1 MNMDTGFFMAS
12 LIEQYLAFFDGSPF
26 MYTMA
31 AVALLVVLSAILN
44 FVVKKILLRL
54 VNRAL
59 RLTPAA
65 NIGDNLIEKVIAR
78 LANIVPALV
87 FTRGVFWIPNLPE
100 GLASFIRNVAASF
113 IILTFA
119 MAIGAVLNVVQAIYN
134 QRPIAVNRPI
144 KGYIQLLKLGFYLIA
159 AILMIATLI
168 EKSPILLLSGL
179 GAMAAVLMLV
189 FQDTL
194 LSLVAS
200 IQISANGMV
209 RVGDWIEMPNQ
220 NADGE
225 VIDIALHT
233 VKIRNW
239 DRTITTLP
247 TRKLITD
254 PFKNWRGMQESGGR
268 RIKRSIYIDQTSIH
282 FMTDEELKNV
292 HRIRLLQDY
301 LAGKEKEL
309 DEWNSRL
316 DDAGNAFAN
325 YRRMTNIGTFRIYV
339 ERYLQ
344 NHANIVQNA
353 TVLVRQLDP
362 GANGLP
368 IEIYCF
374 TNTTVWNDY
383 EAIQSGIFD
392 HLYSILPRFGLYPY
406 QQPSGR
412 DFQKIRVLENVS
424 ETVLKNDAIVLGKVP
439 ETQEKAG

>member
-1 MNMDTGFFMAS
+1 MAS
-12 LIEQYLAFFDGSPF
+12 LIEQYLAFFDSSPL
-26 MYTMA
+26 MYTLA
-31 AVALLVVLSAILN
+31 ALSLLIVLSAILN
-44 FVVKKILLRL
+44 FIVKKILLRL

-65 NIGDNLIEKVIAR
+65 TIGDNLIEKVIAR

-87 FTRGVFWIPNLPE
+87 FTRGVFWIPHLPE

-119 MAIGAVLNVVQAIYN
+119 MSIGAALNVVHAIYN
-134 QRPIAVNRPI
+134 LRPSSANRPI
-144 KGYIQLLKLGFYLIA
+144 KGYIQLVKLGLYLIA
-159 AILMIATLI
+159 TILIIATLI
-168 EKSPILLLSGL
+168 EKSPLLLLSGL

-200 IQISANGMV
+200 IQISANGIV

-268 RIKRSIYIDQTSIH
+268 RIKRSIYIDQSSIH
-282 FMTDEELKNV
+282 FLTEEETENV
-292 HRIRLLQDY
+292 QRIRLLRNY
-301 LAGKEKEL
+301 LAQKKKEL

-316 DDAGNAFAN
+316 DDAGNAYAN
-325 YRRMTNIGTFRIYV
+325 IRRMTNVGTFRAYV
-339 ERYLQ
+339 ECYLQ
-344 NHANIVQNA
+344 NHARIVQDA

-383 EAIQSGIFD
+383 EAIQSDIFD
-392 HLYSILPRFGLYPY
+392 HLYSILPRFGLYAY

-412 DFQKIRVLENVS
+412 DFHQIRVIENVS
-424 ETVLKNDAIVLGKVP
+424 ETVLKNDAIVPGTGKQAR
-439 ETQEKAG
+439 ENAG

>member
-1 MNMDTGFFMAS
+1 MTS
-12 LIEQYLAFFDGSPF
+12 LIEQYLAIFDGSPF
-26 MYTMA
+26 MYTLA
-31 AVALLVVLSAILN
+31 AVSLLVVLSAILN
-44 FVVKKILLRL
+44 FIVKKILLRL

-65 NIGDNLIEKVIAR
+65 TLGDNLIEKVIAR

-119 MAIGAVLNVVQAIYN
+119 MAIGAALNVVQAIYN
-134 QRPIAVNRPI
+134 QRPVAVNRPI
-144 KGYIQLLKLGFYLIA
+144 KGYIQLVKLGFYLIA
-159 AILMIATLI
+159 AILIIATLI

-268 RIKRSIYIDQTSIH
+268 RIKRSIYIDQSSIH
-282 FMTDEELKNV
+282 FMTDEEMKNV
-292 HRIRLLQDY
+292 HRIRLLQHY
-301 LAGKEKEL
+301 LSAKKREL
-309 DEWNSRL
+309 EEWNERL
-316 DDAGNAFAN
+316 DDADNAFAN

-344 NHANIVQNA
+344 THPKIVQNA
-353 TVLVRQLDP
+353 TVLVRQMDP

-383 EAIQSGIFD
+383 ESIQSDIFD
-392 HLYSILPRFGLYPY
+392 HLYSILPQFGLFPY

-412 DFQKIRVLENVS
+412 DFRKIRVLENVS
-424 ETVLKNDAIVLGKVP
+424 ETVLKNDAIVLGKV
-439 ETQEKAG
+439 TDAGEKV

>member
-1 MNMDTGFFMAS
+1 MAS

-26 MYTMA
+26 MYTLA

-44 FVVKKILLRL
+44 FIVKKILLRL

-119 MAIGAVLNVVQAIYN
+119 MAIGAALNVVQAIYN
-134 QRPIAVNRPI
+134 QRPVSLNRPI

-159 AILMIATLI
+159 AILIIATLI

-220 NADGE
+220 
-225 VIDIALHT
+225 
-233 VKIRNW
+233 K
-239 DRTITTLP
+239 RT
-247 TRKLITD
+247 
-254 PFKNWRGMQESGGR
+254 
-268 RIKRSIYIDQTSIH
+268 
-282 FMTDEELKNV
+282 
-292 HRIRLLQDY
+292 
-301 LAGKEKEL
+301 GK
-309 DEWNSRL
+309 
-316 DDAGNAFAN
+316 
-325 YRRMTNIGTFRIYV
+325 
-339 ERYLQ
+339 
-344 NHANIVQNA
+344 
-353 TVLVRQLDP
+353 
-362 GANGLP
+362 
-368 IEIYCF
+368 
-374 TNTTVWNDY
+374 
-383 EAIQSGIFD
+383 
-392 HLYSILPRFGLYPY
+392 
-406 QQPSGR
+406 
-412 DFQKIRVLENVS
+412 
-424 ETVLKNDAIVLGKVP
+424 
-439 ETQEKAG
+439 

>member
-1 MNMDTGFFMAS
+1 MSS
-12 LIEQYLAFFDGSPF
+12 LIEHYLAFFDGSPI
-26 MYTMA
+26 MYTLA
-31 AVALLVVLSAILN
+31 AVSLLVVLSVILN
-44 FVVKKILLRL
+44 FIVKKILLRL

-59 RLTPAA
+59 RLSPAA
-65 NIGDNLIEKVIAR
+65 NIGDNLMEKVIAR
-78 LANIVPALV
+78 LSNIVPALV

-119 MAIGAVLNVVQAIYN
+119 MAISASLNVVHAIYN
-134 QRPIAVNRPI
+134 QRPISVNRPI
-144 KGYIQLLKLGFYLIA
+144 KGYIQLVKLGIYLIT
-159 AILMIATLI
+159 AILIIATLI
-168 EKSPILLLSGL
+168 EQSPLLLLSGL

-200 IQISANGMV
+200 IQISANGIV
-209 RVGDWIEMPNQ
+209 RVGDWIEMPNL

-282 FMTDEELKNV
+282 FLTDEEMKNV
-292 HRIRLLQDY
+292 HRIRLLKSY
-301 LAGKEKEL
+301 LSEKEKEI
-309 DEWNSRL
+309 DEWNRRL
-316 DDAGNAFAN
+316 DDADNAYVN
-325 YRRMTNIGTFRIYV
+325 HRRMTNIGTFRIYV
-339 ERYLQ
+339 ERYLH
-344 NHANIVQNA
+344 NHPCIVQDA
-353 TVLVRQLDP
+353 TILVRQMNP
-362 GANGLP
+362 GPNGLP

-383 EAIQSGIFD
+383 ESIQSDIFD
-392 HLYSILPRFGLYPY
+392 HLYSILPQFGLYPY
-406 QQPSGR
+406 QQPGGR
-412 DFQKIRVLENVS
+412 DFQKIRVIGNVS
-424 ETVLKNDAIVLGKVP
+424 EPVLKNDAIVLGKMSDA
-439 ETQEKAG
+439 QENAS

>member
-1 MNMDTGFFMAS
+1 MTS
-12 LIEQYLAFFDGSPF
+12 LIEQYLAFFDSSPF
-26 MYTMA
+26 MYTLA
-31 AVALLVVLSAILN
+31 AVSLLIVLSAILN
-44 FVVKKILLRL
+44 VIVKKILLRL
-54 VNRAL
+54 VSRAL

-65 NIGDNLIEKVIAR
+65 HIGDNLIEKVIAR

-87 FTRGVFWIPNLPE
+87 FTRGVFWIPHLSE

-119 MAIGAVLNVVQAIYN
+119 MAIGAALNVVHAIYN
-134 QRPIAVNRPI
+134 QRPISVNRPI

-159 AILMIATLI
+159 AILIIATLI
-168 EKSPILLLSGL
+168 DKSPLLLLSGL

-200 IQISANGMV
+200 IQISANGIV

-268 RIKRSIYIDQTSIH
+268 RIKRSLYIDQTSIH
-282 FMTDEELKNV
+282 FMTDEEMKSV
-292 HRIRLLQDY
+292 HRIRLLQGY
-301 LAGKEKEL
+301 LADKEKEL
-309 DEWNSRL
+309 DDWNRRL
-316 DDAGNAFAN
+316 NDADNAYAN
-325 YRRMTNIGTFRIYV
+325 YRRMTNVGTFRIYV

-344 NHANIVQNA
+344 NHPHIVQDA
-353 TVLVRQLDP
+353 TILVRQMNP
-362 GANGLP
+362 GPNGLP

-374 TNTTVWNDY
+374 TNTTAWNDY
-383 EAIQSGIFD
+383 EAIQSDIFD
-392 HLYSILPRFGLYPY
+392 HLYAILPRFGLYPY

-412 DFQKIRVLENVS
+412 DFQKMRVPENVS
-424 ETVLKNDAIVLGKVP
+424 ETVFKNDSIVLGKTPDV
-439 ETQEKAG
+439 QEKV

>member
-1 MNMDTGFFMAS
+1 MAS

-26 MYTMA
+26 MYTLA

-44 FVVKKILLRL
+44 FLVKKILLRL

-119 MAIGAVLNVVQAIYN
+119 MAIGAALNVVQAIYN
-134 QRPIAVNRPI
+134 QRPVSLNRPI

-159 AILMIATLI
+159 AILIIATLI

-282 FMTDEELKNV
+282 FMTDEEMQSV

-309 DEWNSRL
+309 DEWN
-316 DDAGNAFAN
+316 
-325 YRRMTNIGTFRIYV
+325 RR
-339 ERYLQ
+339 
-344 NHANIVQNA
+344 
-353 TVLVRQLDP
+353 
-362 GANGLP
+362 
-368 IEIYCF
+368 
-374 TNTTVWNDY
+374 
-383 EAIQSGIFD
+383 
-392 HLYSILPRFGLYPY
+392 
-406 QQPSGR
+406 
-412 DFQKIRVLENVS
+412 IR
-424 ETVLKNDAIVLGKVP
+424 
-439 ETQEKAG
+439 

>member
-1 MNMDTGFFMAS
+1 MAS
-12 LIEQYLAFFDGSPF
+12 LIEQYLAIFEGSPF
-26 MYTMA
+26 MYTSA
-31 AVALLVVLSAILN
+31 AVGLLIVLSAILN
-44 FVVKKILLRL
+44 LIVKKILLRL

-78 LANIVPALV
+78 LANVVPALI
-87 FTRGVFWIPNLPE
+87 FTRGVFWIPHLPE
-100 GLASFIRNVAASF
+100 GLASFIRNVAAAF

-119 MAIGAVLNVVQAIYN
+119 MAIAAALNVVLAIYD
-134 QRPIAVNRPI
+134 QRPDSANRPI

-159 AILMIATLI
+159 VILMIATLI
-168 EKSPILLLSGL
+168 DKSPILLLSGL

-220 NADGE
+220 NADGD

-233 VKIRNW
+233 VTIQNF

-254 PFKNWRGMQESGGR
+254 SFKNWRGMQESGGR
-268 RIKRSIYIDQTSIH
+268 RIKRSIYIDQSSIH
-282 FMTDEELKNV
+282 FMTDEEMQRV
-292 HRIRLLQDY
+292 HRMRLLKDY
-301 LAGKEKEL
+301 LADKEKEL
-309 DEWNSRL
+309 DKWNRHL
-316 DDAGNAFAN
+316 DDADNDYAN
-325 YRRMTNIGTFRIYV
+325 HRRMTNIGTFRIYV
-339 ERYLQ
+339 ERYLK
-344 NHANIVQNA
+344 NHENIVHNA
-353 TVLVRQLDP
+353 TLLVRQRDP
-362 GANGLP
+362 GASGLP

-412 DFQKIRVLENVS
+412 DFQKIRVLETVS

-439 ETQEKAG
+439 DAQENVG

>member
-1 MNMDTGFFMAS
+1 MTS
-12 LIEQYLAFFDGSPF
+12 LIEQYLAIFDGSPF
-26 MYTMA
+26 MYTLA
-31 AVALLVVLSAILN
+31 AVTLLVVLSAILN
-44 FVVKKILLRL
+44 FIVKKILLRL

-65 NIGDNLIEKVIAR
+65 TLGDNLIEKVIAR

-119 MAIGAVLNVVQAIYN
+119 MAIGAALNVVQAIYN
-134 QRPIAVNRPI
+134 QRPVAVNRPI
-144 KGYIQLLKLGFYLIA
+144 KGYIQLVKLGFYLIA
-159 AILMIATLI
+159 AILIIATLI

-268 RIKRSIYIDQTSIH
+268 RIKRSIYIDQSSIH
-282 FMTDEELKNV
+282 FMTDEEMKNV
-292 HRIRLLQDY
+292 NRIRLLQHY
-301 LAGKEKEL
+301 LSAKKREL
-309 DEWNSRL
+309 EEWNERL
-316 DDAGNAFAN
+316 DDADNAFAN

-344 NHANIVQNA
+344 THPKIVQNA
-353 TVLVRQLDP
+353 TVLVRQMDP

-383 EAIQSGIFD
+383 ESIQSDIFD
-392 HLYSILPRFGLYPY
+392 HLYSILPQFGLFPY

-412 DFQKIRVLENVS
+412 DFRKIRVLENVS
-424 ETVLKNDAIVLGKVP
+424 ETVLKNDAIVLGKV
-439 ETQEKAG
+439 TDAGEKV